1 MNDPQDQ
8 MTNKVKMPAS
18 LCQSVAAGEIVPFVG
33 AGASLSVKRD
43 LFPSWTGVL
52 ERLEQ
57 ELESEGREPE
67 KTLVRTY
74 TNLGRLFDAAGEAYK
89 SLGHARFAKVMVELF
104 HKAKP
109 ADADLSLHKLIWE
122 VNPDLVLTTNYD
134 SALEWANEKATPIL
148 NANRS
153 DLAGIAS
160 QSRRQMSRVWHLHG
174 YIADSESL
182 ILAPSQYDRLYVE
195 STKDTY
201 EAARK
206 QLHAIVAN
214 RPLLFVGFSLEDRY
228 VMEMLE
234 KVLNCF
240 AGSLASSYALFRS
253 GDGDSE
259 SLWEKHN
266 IQVLEYENH
275 GADLTHLIE
284 GVLKDKRDRTSKTS
298 VAMPTQQESGSTI
311 ESDWPGCRIQRAPA
325 NSESFL
331 DLFRVLEDNFAFRWE
346 RESFEEQTNPIVYW
360 PVRLREPSA
369 IHAVQSFAAAALQRQ
384 GARVILCL
392 DDFGDKKYEASRF
405 IKRVHRWISKV
416 GGKSDQLE
424 SRTFKNIL
432 NTRDP
437 QIAWN
442 HVQKW
447 LGGESYKLEKV
458 LLICK
463 LYKVGMGL
471 EEYMSKGTG
480 RLLTPGVVWACLK
493 HLIDEFPGSSLLT
506 LGGHDECNLWQ
517 AWRER
522 ISEGD
527 PLVGHLYIPELSN
540 THMETTNLR
549 WKAKSDVQRT
559 LELKL
564 GGQDAETDWRSEN
577 AIVPWSLA
585 GCVFSPEYLTDPKC
599 VASKIIVSAE
609 AESSTLMRPTVDAVA
624 NWVLE

>member
-1 MNDPQDQ
+1 
-8 MTNKVKMPAS
+8 MPAS

-33 AGASLSVKRD
+33 SGASLSVKRD

-57 ELESEGREPE
+57 KLESEGLGRQ
-67 KTLVRTY
+67 KTLVRTL
-74 TNLGRLFDAAGEAYK
+74 TDLGRLFDAAGEAYK
-89 SLGHARFAKVMVELF
+89 ALGHSRFSDVMVELF

-122 VNPDLVLTTNYD
+122 MNPDLVLTTNYD
-134 SALEWANEKATPIL
+134 SALEWANEKASPIL
-148 NANRS
+148 NTNRS

-160 QSRRQMSRVWHLHG
+160 LGRRQMSRVWHLHG

-182 ILAPSQYDRLYVE
+182 ILAPSQYDRLYVGGTGD
-195 STKDTY
+195 SY

-214 RPLLFVGFSLEDRY
+214 RPLLFVGFGLEDRY
-228 VMEMLE
+228 VMEMIK
-234 KVLNCF
+234 KVLDCF
-240 AGSLASSYALFRS
+240 AGSLASSYALIRS
-253 GDGDSE
+253 GDSDIKE
-259 SLWEKHN
+259 LWDKHN
-266 IQVLEYENH
+266 IHVLEYENH
-275 GADLTHLIE
+275 GADLTHLME
-284 GVLKDKRDRTSKTS
+284 DALKEKRDGAAKTT
-298 VAMPTQQESGSTI
+298 VATPKQQEHAATK
-311 ESDWPGCRIQRAPA
+311 ESDWPGCRLQQA
-325 NSESFL
+325 STSCESFS

-346 RESFEEQTNPIVYW
+346 RESFEEQKTPIVYW

-392 DDFGDKKYEASRF
+392 DDFGEKKYEASRF
-405 IKRVHRWISKV
+405 IKRVQRWISKV
-416 GGKSDQLE
+416 GGDQNQLE
-424 SRTFKNIL
+424 TRTFKTIL

-437 QIAWN
+437 QIAWG
-442 HVQKW
+442 HVQRW

-527 PLVGHLYIPELSN
+527 PSVGHLYIPELSN

-564 GGQDAETDWRSEN
+564 GGQDAETDWQSEN
-577 AIVPWSLA
+577 AIVPWSLT
-585 GCVFSPEYLTDPKC
+585 GCVFLPEYLTDPKGI
-599 VASKIIVSAE
+599 ASKIIIGVE
-609 AESSTLMRPTVDAVA
+609 AESSALMRPTVDAVA